1 MIFFQK
7 NSTAYIQIMTCLSE
21 CPCPIACLKA
31 LGVVRTLFRNPGWII
46 LDECVS
52 AMPDDAVVECYRLFQ
67 ERGISLVSINCNA
80 DKVRHFHTEEIDL
93 GEQHPRGWSIST
105 LDPGHNVGDAEVE
118 MPGLGLA
125 SSDGVDDGIDANSD
139 GVEGR
144 QTSANDS

>member
-1 MIFFQK
+1 M
-7 NSTAYIQIMTCLSE
+7 
-21 CPCPIACLKA
+21 
-31 LGVVRTLFRNPGWII
+31 
-46 LDECVS
+46 
-52 AMPDDAVVECYRLFQ
+52 
-67 ERGISLVSINCNA
+67 
-80 DKVRHFHTEEIDL
+80 RHFHTEEIDL

-144 QTSANDS
+144 QTSANES